1 MDSFNR
7 FHKTIFEWES
17 FLLRLVGHDILSKD
31 FKLNALSF
39 IAYALI
45 LMCFFGE
52 IYTVMYYD
60 PITKAMSVFVSI
72 ITIQVN
78 FTIYFFFI
86 MKCISKVINFQCTLK
101 VYHVRYL
108 DDILWLIQ
116 FIESMYKR
124 NITTKLPERI
134 DLFRMFSFITKY
146 LFIGLMIIYI
156 ISMGTFLTLSIYMY
170 YVENKIVA
178 LVPVYFPGINESTF
192 IGYIELLIF
201 HGIVVF
207 LALVGIYAV
216 DFFMVII
223 AIHSHIFS
231 KLISFEFK
239 QINIDLEEKEPEIMI
254 WGRIRNVLQMHQ
266 ELEG

>member
-1 MDSFNR
+1 
-7 FHKTIFEWES
+7 
-17 FLLRLVGHDILSKD
+17 
-31 FKLNALSF
+31 
-39 IAYALI
+39 
-45 LMCFFGE
+45 
-52 IYTVMYYD
+52 
-60 PITKAMSVFVSI
+60 
-72 ITIQVN
+72 
-78 FTIYFFFI
+78 
-86 MKCISKVINFQCTLK
+86 MKCILKVINFQCTLK

-116 FIESMYKR
+116 FIESMYKK

-156 ISMGTFLTLSIYMY
+156 ISMGTFLTLPIYMY

-223 AIHSHIFS
+223 AIRSHIFS